1 MPMWMV
7 FEATNG
13 HWATKAMGGGTTVS
27 SVKALNGT
35 IAVGNSGYGLTLNNF
50 ISERS
55 SFQENGYNR
64 LKYGGLVA
72 RNGGMT
78 VSAELGAGN
87 TSSLHMGELV
97 DDGVYDVDLMARK
110 NAPIDP
116 FTGLPALTIAVGTYQ
131 GINIFK
137 DDATR
142 ITRLKAETA
151 NHVYKIMF
159 DGDDHYVYVEYHSS
173 SGHASAIR
181 RADLNET
188 ASLGG
193 IHNEN
198 TDRYFSNHDWA
209 VYNHTS
215 YGADE
220 TAASYGTAIATTND
234 LFLLGSPRHIAGNLG
249 LTQVFSSSESPPYT
263 YNYITSSYNTG
274 WMFKDIKLATLSD
287 TSTAAYAAAVDGI
300 TAGSVGS
307 GGTSSISGGVLTATS
322 SSVSNVAWDAPIT
335 LTEGKTYSIS
345 MQRESGGSSFIR
357 VYGPWSTHHAIK
369 RSFTGTGS
377 VETITFTARTGGT
390 SVSFVGASAGSVLK
404 ASSIS
409 IREAERDRTWN
420 DKGFK
425 VHGAVTKA
433 VVATGA
439 SLVGYSGWS
448 TSNYLEQPYNGDL
461 DFGTGGYSI
470 AVWVNRDSGSSLRY
484 VYCRGTADATETIR
498 LGISN
503 AGVYFDYGNGAAYT
517 QTNIAFPNAIWTHI
531 FCTVNAGGKGKVYI
545 NGLEQTYSVNNVAP
559 SPLMNAANYTS
570 LIGRHYDNNND
581 YVFSGDIALLRVSG
595 EMATSEQIA
604 KMYNDEK
611 HLFEPNAKAVLNAS
625 SNIDGIAYDQDTE
638 LLHVGTASGRNTF
651 QGLRRVDTT
660 TDAITKAISAS
671 NGFIIEE

>member
-1 MPMWMV
+1 
-7 FEATNG
+7 
-13 HWATKAMGGGTTVS
+13 
-27 SVKALNGT
+27 
-35 IAVGNSGYGLTLNNF
+35 
-50 ISERS
+50 
-55 SFQENGYNR
+55 
-64 LKYGGLVA
+64 
-72 RNGGMT
+72 
-78 VSAELGAGN
+78 
-87 TSSLHMGELV
+87 
-97 DDGVYDVDLMARK
+97 
-110 NAPIDP
+110 
-116 FTGLPALTIAVGTYQ
+116 
-131 GINIFK
+131 
-137 DDATR
+137 
-142 ITRLKAETA
+142 
-151 NHVYKIMF
+151 
-159 DGDDHYVYVEYHSS
+159 
-173 SGHASAIR
+173 
-181 RADLNET
+181 
-188 ASLGG
+188 
-193 IHNEN
+193 
-198 TDRYFSNHDWA
+198 
-209 VYNHTS
+209 
-215 YGADE
+215 
-220 TAASYGTAIATTND
+220 
-234 LFLLGSPRHIAGNLG
+234 
-249 LTQVFSSSESPPYT
+249 
-263 YNYITSSYNTG
+263 
-274 WMFKDIKLATLSD
+274 MFKDIKLATLSN

-300 TAGSVGS
+300 TAGSVGG

-322 SSVSNVAWDAPIT
+322 SSVSNVAWVAPIT

-345 MQRESGGSSFIR
+345 MQRESGGSSFTR
-357 VYGPWSTHHAIK
+357 VYGPWSTQHAIK

-470 AVWVNRDSGSSLRY
+470 AVWVNRDSGTGLRY

-498 LGISN
+498 LGIRDS
-503 AGVYFDYGNGAAYT
+503 GIYFDYGNGAAYT

-531 FCTVNAGGKGKVYI
+531 FCTVNAGGKGKVYV
-545 NGLEQTYSVNNVAP
+545 NGLEQTYSVNNAAP

-570 LIGRHYDNNND
+570 LIGRHYGNNND
-581 YVFSGDIALLRVSG
+581 YAFSGDIALLRVSG